1 MVSLQCPRDSP
12 FWPRSSWNVRCV
24 AHASSTRRGSVRL
37 NSMPLWRA
45 SNPCWRPKFIT
56 KAGAAPAGTSAWS
69 SRYPDRLTDPALV
82 DLNRGLYSLTPP
94 MSDVARLAAL
104 LKDHRAG
111 MCEACLLAAL
121 RLSSTELSTRLSDL
135 RETAE
140 VRSGDG

>member
-1 MVSLQCPRDSP
+1 
-12 FWPRSSWNVRCV
+12 
-24 AHASSTRRGSVRL
+24 
-37 NSMPLWRA
+37 
-45 SNPCWRPKFIT
+45 
-56 KAGAAPAGTSAWS
+56 
-69 SRYPDRLTDPALV
+69 
-82 DLNRGLYSLTPP
+82 

-140 VRSGDG
+140 VRSGDGRCPLCMQLGAVHRLQ